1 MKIRI
6 IGGGLAGCECAYQL
20 LKRGYEVDLYEM
32 RPVTNTPAHKTD
44 KLCELVCSNSL
55 KSIDPATSQG
65 ALKGEMEILDSLVL
79 REAKKCS
86 VPAGGALAV
95 DREKFS
101 EAVESILSTYP
112 GLRIVRQECTEI
124 ADWTVIA
131 AGPLA
136 SEGIAESIEKLYGAE
151 YLRFYDAVAPII
163 DASSIDYDHAFFA
176 GRYGKGGEDYLNLPL
191 TKEEYYSFV
200 EELKNAEKVIL
211 RDFEKGDVFEACM
224 PVEVMAQR
232 GEDTLRFGPLRP
244 VGLIDPKTG
253 KRPFAVVQMRKEDA
267 EGKMYNLVGFQTNLK
282 FGEQKRVFGMIP
294 ALKNADFVRYGVM
307 HRNTFINAPVLLN
320 EDMSLRKNEK
330 VFFAG
335 QISGVEGYMESA
347 MSGLMCAINIDRKI
361 QGKGSVIP
369 PETTMFGALM
379 RYITTP
385 TTDFQPM
392 HVSFSLV
399 PTLEGIRDKKKRKE
413 EYGKRA
419 VADMRLFAEN
429 LLKGEQ

>member
-1 MKIRI
+1 MKVRI
-6 IGGGLAGCECAYQL
+6 IGGGLSGCECAYQL

-32 RPVTNTPAHKTD
+32 RPVCSTPAHKTQ

-55 KSIDPATSQG
+55 KSVDVSTSQG
-65 ALKGEMEILDSLVL
+65 ALKGEMELLDSLVL
-79 REAKKCS
+79 RSAKKCS

-101 EAVESILSTYP
+101 GEVEKTLFAFP
-112 GLRIVRQECTEI
+112 KLNLKREECTEI
-124 ADWTVIA
+124 VDWTVIA

-136 SEGIAESIEKLYGAE
+136 SKGLTDSLEECFGAE
-151 YLRFYDAVAPII
+151 YMRFYDAVAPII
-163 DASSIDYDHAFFA
+163 DASSIDYNHAFFA

-191 TKEEYYSFV
+191 DRDEYYTFV

-224 PVEVMAQR
+224 PVEIMAQR
-232 GEDTLRFGPLRP
+232 GDDTLRFGPLRP
-244 VGLIDPKTG
+244 VGLTDPQTG

-267 EGKMYNLVGFQTNLK
+267 EGKLYNLVGFQTNLK
-282 FGEQKRVFGMIP
+282 FSEQKRVFGLIP
-294 ALKNADFVRYGVM
+294 ALKNADYVRYGVM
-307 HRNTFINAPVLLN
+307 HRNTFINAPILLS
-320 EDMSLRKNEK
+320 EDFSLKTNEK

-335 QISGVEGYMESA
+335 QISGVEGYMEST
-347 MSGLMCAINIDRKI
+347 MSGLMCAINVDRKI
-361 QGKGSVIP
+361 KGAEPIIP

-379 RYITTP
+379 RYVTAP
-385 TTDFQPM
+385 NADFQPM

-399 PTLEGIRDKKKRKE
+399 PSIEGIRDKKKRKE

-419 VADMRLFAEN
+419 VSEMKRFAEK
-429 LLKGEQ
+429 LQKGEL